1 MSPGF
6 GAKHRIPKKINFT
19 AEHKGEK
26 FEFSQLPIKI
36 RDCIFSLIRLTPN
49 LGVKQIM
56 RNIMNR
62 CIKNCLLFGFPA
74 VLFLLLTNCMP
85 PEEIII
91 EIQVSPNVLNL
102 ASSGEV
108 VTIHTNLSYSIVI
121 RDQVYL
127 NDVLI
132 QSWKADNQG
141 NFVAKF
147 DIDSIKNLPNLVI
160 DGYNTLALEGS
171 LEDGKTFFG
180 SQEIKVIDVKG
191 Q

>member
-1 MSPGF
+1 
-6 GAKHRIPKKINFT
+6 
-19 AEHKGEK
+19 
-26 FEFSQLPIKI
+26 
-36 RDCIFSLIRLTPN
+36 
-49 LGVKQIM
+49 
-56 RNIMNR
+56 MNR
-62 CIKNCLLFGFPA
+62 CIKNCLLFSFPA
-74 VLFLLLTNCMP
+74 MFFLLLTNCMP

-108 VTIHTNLSYSIVI
+108 VTIHTDLSYSIVI

-147 DIDSIKNLPNLVI
+147 DIDSIKNLPDLVI